1 MKTEI
6 NIGLETSENYGKSVA
21 ISEVEVIKY
30 CGYNK
35 VKVLDYRIEKGYFD
49 NYQDVR
55 KEDTLVAIVKITGAQ
70 SQAIY
75 KLARELK
82 QDCIAIKTTRNVE
95 GKIYKRGFLIGR
107 YAEQWGKF
115 DEKYFLNY

>member
-35 VKVLDYRIEKGYFD
+35 VKLLDYRIEKGYFD

-95 GKIYKRGFLIGR
+95 GKTYKRGFLIGR